1 MDERSRGMAC
11 GEPRWLLTLSYAL
24 VMTALV
30 CVPAWPGQMNY
41 DGLYAWRSSIEGID
55 TAVWPPMHA
64 YLFWLSRAAG
74 LGAGGLFAVQTFLI
88 FAGAALSASLLLS
101 SRRLLAAALAGFAL
115 LCVVIAPMWGV
126 MLVHWRD
133 VTTASFAML
142 GLSLWLLAAR
152 YRALALVVCA
162 ALAIGLAASLRYNAF
177 ALFAGLLPLMVW
189 KPLPGAPAGVR
200 ARIFAAVALAVAF
213 GLAWASIQW
222 RLPDLQR
229 LRPASTA
236 TNIQVFDLLGVSAC
250 EGRSRLPL
258 EVTRGQPLNGDQ
270 VRRLYDPRHLQLAF
284 GPHPG
289 IPQIFAT
296 QKYQTPQMRTDVA
309 RAWGAAL
316 RERPDCYVRHRTAV
330 AVEQMGLAPAG
341 VFYPTHGRIDP
352 NPYGLAL
359 AHPAA
364 SQAVTAYVWQASQ
377 RWWSR
382 PAWLYL
388 AAAAV
393 LAALALRRDLRALAA
408 GALLAGALANEAVL
422 YLVAPA
428 TDARYIFPGD
438 VFCAFVVAAGLAMLA
453 EGRGGRHAG

>member
-1 MDERSRGMAC
+1 
-11 GEPRWLLTLSYAL
+11 
-24 VMTALV
+24 
-30 CVPAWPGQMNY
+30 MNY

-64 YLFWLSRAAG
+64 YLFWLSRAVG
-74 LGAGGLFAVQTFLI
+74 LGTGGLFALQTFLI
-88 FAGAALSASLLLS
+88 FIGAALSAALLIPG
-101 SRRLLAAALAGFAL
+101 RRALAAALAGFAL

-133 VTTASFAML
+133 VTTASFALL
-142 GLSLWLLAAR
+142 GLSLWLLAASAR
-152 YRALALVVCA
+152 SRILLACA
-162 ALAIGLAASLRYNAF
+162 ALAFGLAVSLRYNAF
-177 ALFAGLLPLMVW
+177 ALFAGLAPLMIW
-189 KPLPGAPAGVR
+189 KPFLGAPAGARER
-200 ARIFAAVALAVAF
+200 AAAAAALGIAF
-213 GLAWASIQW
+213 GLAWASIEW
-222 RLPDLQR
+222 RLPDLQP
-229 LRPASTA
+229 LPPAHTA

-258 EVTRGQPLNGDQ
+258 EVTRGAPLSGDQ

-309 RAWGAAL
+309 VAWRAAL
-316 RERPDCYVRHRTAV
+316 TERPGCYLRHRTAV

-341 VFYPTHGRIDP
+341 VFYPTHGKIDP

-364 SQAVTAYVWQASQ
+364 SQAVTAYLWQASQ

-382 PAWLYL
+382 PAWLY
-388 AAAAV
+388 AAAV
-393 LAALALRRDLRALAA
+393 AVGAALALRRDPRALLA
-408 GALLAGALANEAVL
+408 GALLAGAAANEAVL

-438 VFCAFVVAAGLAMLA
+438 VFCALVIVVGLAVLA
-453 EGRGGRHAG
+453 ERGGGLHAK